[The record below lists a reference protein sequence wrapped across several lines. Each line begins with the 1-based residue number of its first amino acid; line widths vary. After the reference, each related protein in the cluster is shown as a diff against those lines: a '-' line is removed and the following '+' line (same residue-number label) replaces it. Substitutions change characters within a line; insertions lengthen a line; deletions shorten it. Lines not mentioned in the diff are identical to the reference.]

1 MHKLVSKLASQQIVL
16 YGRKC
21 WITCKTGSDVRKQL
35 LLSDACWV
43 VHGHLAFWWRFQVWP
58 GRLDQE
64 WLYIR
69 TKKRR
74 ALDPQLMNCYIHISF
89 PEFKPSP
96 VELSHT
102 YFAFLHG
109 PCSGR
114 HAMGF
119 KRKHSAAL
127 RSAVDQNLFNG
138 VASKVLEGF
147 GKQSWEQIFHT
158 YFVNCL

>member
-1 MHKLVSKLASQQIVL
+1 MRAGWFMAIWPFDGGFKYDQA
-16 YGRKC
+16 G
-21 WITCKTGSDVRKQL
+21 WIKND
-35 LLSDACWV
+35 
-43 VHGHLAFWWRFQVWP
+43 
-58 GRLDQE
+58 
-64 WLYIR
+64 YIR
-69 TKKRR
+69 TRKRR

-147 GKQSWEQIFHT
+147 GEQS
-158 YFVNCL
+158 

>member
-96 VELSHT
+96 VELSHILILP
-102 YFAFLHG
+102 FSMDPVLAGMLWA
-109 PCSGR
+109 S
-114 HAMGF
+114 
-119 KRKHSAAL
+119 
-127 RSAVDQNLFNG
+127 NG
-138 VASKVLEGF
+138 STQPHCGVQWIRTSSMVLPAKYWRVLGSSLESKSSTRIL
-147 GKQSWEQIFHT
+147 
-158 YFVNCL
+158 